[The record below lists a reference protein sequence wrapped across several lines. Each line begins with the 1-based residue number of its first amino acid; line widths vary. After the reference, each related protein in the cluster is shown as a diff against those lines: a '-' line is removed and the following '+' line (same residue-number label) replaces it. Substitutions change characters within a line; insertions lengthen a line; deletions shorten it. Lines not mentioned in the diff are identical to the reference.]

1 MADFR
6 RSFIVLATLALLLG
20 TAGIASAQGQ
30 FSCTANAATPPLVRG
45 EGITELTGDL
55 LLTCTGG
62 TATPAGVTVPTANI
76 QIFLNTAITSRLLS
90 GPNDEALL
98 LVDDP
103 HVTASAGIIGPP
115 DTQAIAAQSPCPW
128 GTVCP
133 MWGLG
138 ATGGTPGS
146 SLSSYDGVAHT
157 FSGVTRTNRNVFFGQ
172 QVPSNPGSIV
182 WLGIPVDPP
191 GTVRNS
197 RVFRITNVRANASSL
212 IVAGPS
218 QPPTAITSTI
228 SISPPTALPLNNFS
242 AQLTVGFAA
251 KGLLS
256 SATSV
261 ETFKQCTD
269 VNVSSGKLALGSG
282 LPNGP
287 KNAGGVT
294 MSEGFAQAFKVRSL
308 TTWDGTTGTPG
319 ASPVQVPQREA
330 VPGAVQPT
338 AIETGFYSPAAVD
351 PIAGLADFGTR
362 LKVVFNNVPTGA
374 HVYIPIVLT
383 TGSGTGLTSFLGST
397 SFSSPNTNPL
407 VLTTGPYNGHLTLNL
422 ITSESGSYTAASAG
436 SFGTGLSEVSITAG
450 SGQAVYEV
458 VTEDPSSAE
467 SAVVPVTVAFISN
480 PAAGSP
486 AIGPVATAT
495 ASFAPTSNV
504 FFADV
509 NTVPI
514 PRFVSSSTANNLFSI
529 IACATHLLYPFVTN
543 QAGYETGIV
552 IANTSQ
558 DPYGTSTQT
567 GTCVVTPFGA
577 PTSSAFTTPA
587 DVAPGTVWANLV
599 SIMFPGF
606 QGYLI
611 ADCAFQ
617 YAHGFA
623 FITKVGGVDLAE
635 GYLALVIP
643 DPPRSAN
650 PFPAAGVGSGE
661 QLGY

>member
-1 MADFR
+1 LLENFDRFNYALYKEKEMADFR
-6 RSFIVLATLALLLG
+6 RSIIVLAALALLLG
-20 TAGIASAQGQ
+20 TASNVSAQATQ
-30 FSCTANAATPPLVRG
+30 FTCTANAATPPLVRG

-62 TATPAGVTVPTANI
+62 TATGAGVSVPTANI

-98 LVDDP
+98 MVDDP
-103 HVTASAGIIGPP
+103 QPVATTPTG
-115 DTQAIAAQSPCPW
+115 QSPCPI

-133 MWGLG
+133 MFGRG
-138 ATGGTPGS
+138 ATGGV
-146 SLSSYDGVAHT
+146 SSYDGVAAT
-157 FSGVTRTNRNVFFGQ
+157 VGTDTRTNRNVFFGQ
-172 QVPSNPGSIV
+172 QVSGNSGSIV

-191 GTVRNS
+191 GTVRPT
-197 RVFRITNVRANASSL
+197 RVFRITNVRANASAL
-212 IVAGPS
+212 IVAGPN

-256 SATSV
+256 SESAVT
-261 ETFKQCTD
+261 TFKQCTD
-269 VNVSSGKLALGSG
+269 VNSSGGTLTLGSG
-282 LPNGP
+282 APNGAN
-287 KNAGGVT
+287 NAGGVT
-294 MSEGFAQAFKVRSL
+294 MSEGFAQAFKVRNIS
-308 TTWDGTTGTPG
+308 TFDGLPATVPTPG
-319 ASPVQVPQREA
+319 ATPAEQG
-330 VPGAVQPT
+330 VPGQVYGT
-338 AIETGFYSPAAVD
+338 ATETGFYSPTYVST
-351 PIAGLADFGTR
+351 IAGLADFGTR
-362 LKVVFNNVPTGA
+362 LKIVFSNVPTGA
-374 HVYIPIVLT
+374 HVYVPVALRPGT
-383 TGSGTGLTSFLGST
+383 GTGLTSNLGT
-397 SFSSPNTNPL
+397 SAFTD
-407 VLTTGPYNGHLTLNL
+407 VLLAGGSLWLNL
-422 ITSESGSYTAASAG
+422 VTSESGSYTAASAG

-458 VTEDPSSAE
+458 VKEYPSAAE
-467 SAVVPVTVAFISN
+467 SALVGVTVAYVAN
-480 PAAGSP
+480 PGAGSP
-486 AIGPVATAT
+486 AIGPVATAN
-495 ASFAPTSNV
+495 ASFAPISNDFV
-504 FFADV
+504 AEL
-509 NTVPI
+509 NTVPV
-514 PRFVSSSTANNLFSI
+514 PRFVSNSTAGNLFSI

-543 QAGYETGIV
+543 QAGYDTGIA

-599 SIMFPGF
+599 SVMFPGL

-650 PFPAAGVGSGE
+650 PFPSAGVGSGE

>member
-6 RSFIVLATLALLLG
+6 RSIIVLAALALLLG
-20 TAGIASAQGQ
+20 TAGIVSAQAPQ
-30 FSCTANAATPPLVRG
+30 FTCTANAATPPLVRG

-55 LLTCTGG
+55 LLTCQGG
-62 TATPAGVTVPTANI
+62 TATPEGVTVPTANI

-90 GPNDEALL
+90 GPNDEALM

-103 HVTASAGIIGPP
+103 QVAAIAGAAGIP
-115 DTQAIAAQSPCPW
+115 AVAAQNPCPM

-138 ATGGTPGS
+138 NNVDVGAGAGQGG
-146 SLSSYDGVAHT
+146 SSYDGKAHT
-157 FSGVTRTNRNVFFGQ
+157 YGTVTRTNRNVYFGQ
-172 QVPSNPGSIV
+172 QVPGNSGSIV

-191 GTVRNS
+191 GTVRGT

-212 IVAGPS
+212 IVAGPN
-218 QPPTAITSTI
+218 QPPTAITSTV

-256 SATSV
+256 SESSV
-261 ETFKQCTD
+261 TTFKQCTD
-269 VNVSSGKLALGSG
+269 VNSSGGTISISG
-282 LPNGP
+282 TAPNGP
-287 KNAGGVT
+287 GNAGSVT
-294 MSEGFAQAFKVRSL
+294 MSEGFAQAFKVRNIS
-308 TTWDGTTGTPG
+308 TWNGSSGTPG
-319 ASPVQVPQREA
+319 AAPVAQA
-330 VPGAVQPT
+330 VPGAVQST
-338 AIETGFYSPAAVD
+338 ATETGFYSPIVSAGVGVD
-351 PIAGLADFGTR
+351 NVAGLADFGTR
-362 LKVVFNNVPTGA
+362 LKVVFANVPTGA
-374 HVYIPIVLT
+374 HVYVPVTLS
-383 TGSGTGLTSFLGST
+383 TGLGTGLTSNLGAAGFTST
-397 SFSSPNTNPL
+397 VTNPL
-407 VLTTGPYNGHLTLNL
+407 LAGYNGDLTLNL
-422 ITSESGSYTAASAG
+422 ITSESGSYTAAT
-436 SFGTGLSEVSITAG
+436 GTSGLSEVSITAG

-458 VTEDPSSAE
+458 LTEDPSSAE
-467 SAVVPVTVAFISN
+467 SAVLPVTVAYVAN
-480 PAAGSP
+480 PGAGSP
-486 AIGPVATAT
+486 AIGPVATAN
-495 ASFAPTSNV
+495 ASFAPISNDFV
-504 FFADV
+504 AEL
-509 NTVPI
+509 NTVPV
-514 PRFVSSSTANNLFSI
+514 PRFVSNSTAGNLFSV

-543 QAGYETGIV
+543 QAGYDTGV
-552 IANTSQ
+552 AIANTSQ

-567 GTCVVTPFGA
+567 GTCVVTPFGT
-577 PTSSAFTTPA
+577 PTSTAFTTPA
-587 DVAPGTVWANLV
+587 AVAPGTVWANLV

-635 GYLALVIP
+635 GYLALIIP

-650 PFPAAGVGSGE
+650 PFPSQGVGSGE

>member
-6 RSFIVLATLALLLG
+6 RSIFVLAALALLLG
-20 TAGIASAQGQ
+20 TVGIASAQPAAQ
-30 FSCTANAATPPLVRG
+30 FTCTANAATPPLVRG

-62 TATPAGVTVPTANI
+62 TATGAGVTVPTANI
-76 QIFLNTAITSRLLS
+76 QIFLNTAITSRLIS

-98 LVDDP
+98 MVDDP
-103 HVTASAGIIGPP
+103 QPVAGPTPIG
-115 DTQAIAAQSPCPW
+115 QNPCPI

-133 MWGLG
+133 MWGRG
-138 ATGGTPGS
+138 DTGGT
-146 SLSSYDGVAHT
+146 SSYDGQVAT
-157 FSGVTRTNRNVFFGQ
+157 VGSDTRTNRNVFFGQ
-172 QVPSNPGSIV
+172 QVPGNSGSIV

-191 GTVRNS
+191 GTVTPT
-197 RVFRITNVRANASSL
+197 RVFRITNVRANASAL
-212 IVAGPS
+212 IVAGPN

-251 KGLLS
+251 KGLLASNS
-256 SATSV
+256 SV
-261 ETFKQCTD
+261 VTFKQCTD
-269 VNVSSGKLALGSG
+269 VNVSDGTLTLGSG
-282 LPNGP
+282 APNGEG
-287 KNAGGVT
+287 NAGNVT
-294 MSEGFAQAFKVRSL
+294 LSEGFAQAFKVRSL
-308 TTWDGTTGTPG
+308 STWDGTIGTAGSDPTTR
-319 ASPVQVPQREA
+319 PHDI
-330 VPGAVQPT
+330 PGAVFST
-338 AIETGFYSPAAVD
+338 ATETGFYSPTYVST
-351 PIAGLADFGTR
+351 IAGLADFGTR
-362 LKVVFNNVPTGA
+362 LKIAFSNVPTGA
-374 HVYIPIVLT
+374 HVYVPVALRPGT
-383 TGSGTGLTSFLGST
+383 GTGLTSNLGT
-397 SFSSPNTNPL
+397 SSFTDPL
-407 VLTTGPYNGHLTLNL
+407 LAGGSLWLDLV
-422 ITSESGSYTAASAG
+422 TSESGAYTAASAG

-458 VTEDPSSAE
+458 VREDPSAAE
-467 SAVVPVTVAFISN
+467 SALVDVTVAYIAN
-480 PAAGSP
+480 PGAGSP
-486 AIGPVATAT
+486 AIGPVATAS
-495 ASFAPTSNV
+495 ASFAPISNDFV
-504 FFADV
+504 AEV
-509 NTVPI
+509 NTVPV
-514 PRFVSSSTANNLFSI
+514 PRFVNNSTAGNLFSV

-543 QAGYETGIV
+543 QAGYDTGIA

-567 GTCVVTPFGA
+567 GTCVVTPFGV

-623 FITKVGGVDLAE
+623 FISSAGGVAAE

-650 PFPAAGVGSGE
+650 PFPSAGVGSGE

>member
-20 TAGIASAQGQ
+20 TAGIASAQSQ
-30 FSCTANAATPPLVRG
+30 FTCTANAATPPLVRG

-55 LLTCTGG
+55 LLTCQGG
-62 TATPAGVTVPTANI
+62 TATPVGTIVPTANI

-103 HVTASAGIIGPP
+103 QVAAVAGTATTTGF
-115 DTQAIAAQSPCPW
+115 AAQSPCPM

-133 MWGLG
+133 MYGRG
-138 ATGGTPGS
+138 ATAGS
-146 SLSSYDGVAHT
+146 AGFGMSSYDG
-157 FSGVTRTNRNVFFGQ
+157 SGGPNGSTNRNVFFGQ
-172 QVPSNPGSIV
+172 QVPANSGSIV

-191 GTVRNS
+191 GTVRPS

-212 IVAGPS
+212 IVAGPN

-256 SATSV
+256 SESSV
-261 ETFKQCTD
+261 TTFKQCTD
-269 VNVSSGKLALGSG
+269 VNSSGGTISISGSAPNGSG
-282 LPNGP
+282 
-287 KNAGGVT
+287 NAGSVT
-294 MSEGFAQAFKVRSL
+294 MSEGFAQAFKVRNIS
-308 TTWDGTTGTPG
+308 TWNGTSGTAG
-319 ASPVQVPQREA
+319 AAPVAQA

-338 AIETGFYSPAAVD
+338 ATETGFYSPVSGSTGVD
-351 PIAGLADFGTR
+351 NVAGLADFGTR
-362 LKVVFNNVPTGA
+362 LKVVFANVPTGV
-374 HVYIPIVLT
+374 HVYVPVTLS
-383 TGSGTGLTSFLGST
+383 TGLGTGLTSNLGSAT
-397 SFSSPNTNPL
+397 AFASIITNPL
-407 VLTTGPYNGHLTLNL
+407 TVGYNGHLTLNL
-422 ITSESGSYTAASAG
+422 VTSESGSYTAAT
-436 SFGTGLSEVSITAG
+436 GTAGLSEVSITAG

-467 SAVVPVTVAFISN
+467 SAVLPVTVAYVAN
-480 PAAGSP
+480 PGAGSP

-495 ASFAPTSNV
+495 ASFAPISNDFV
-504 FFADV
+504 AEL
-509 NTVPI
+509 NTVPV
-514 PRFVSSSTANNLFSI
+514 PRFVSNSTAGSLFSV

-543 QAGYETGIV
+543 QAGYDTGIA

-567 GTCVVTPFGA
+567 GTCVVTPFGT

-587 DVAPGTVWANLV
+587 AVAPGTVWANLV

-650 PFPAAGVGSGE
+650 PFPNAGVGSGE

>member
-6 RSFIVLATLALLLG
+6 RSFIVLAALALLLG
-20 TAGIASAQGQ
+20 TAGIVSAQTP
-30 FSCTANAATPPLVRG
+30 FTCTANSATPPLLRG

-62 TATPAGVTVPTANI
+62 AATGLGLAVPTANI
-76 QIFLNTAITSRLLS
+76 QIFLNTAITSRLLAGVNS
-90 GPNDEALL
+90 EALM

-103 HVTASAGIIGPP
+103 TPTATATSAAQTPCPMGTICPMLGRGFTAS
-115 DTQAIAAQSPCPW
+115 TS
-128 GTVCP
+128 
-133 MWGLG
+133 
-138 ATGGTPGS
+138 AT
-146 SLSSYDGVAHT
+146 SYDGST
-157 FSGVTRTNRNVFFGQ
+157 LGGVKNYNVFFAQ
-172 QVPSNPGSIV
+172 QVPSQPGSLV

-191 GTVRNS
+191 GTNGRTQ
-197 RVFRITNVRANASSL
+197 RVFRITNVRANATSL

-218 QPPTAITSTI
+218 QPPTAVTSTV

-242 AQLTVGFAA
+242 AQLVVGFAA

-256 SATSV
+256 STSSV
-261 ETFKQCTD
+261 TTFKQCTD
-269 VNVSSGKLALGSG
+269 VNSSGGTLEVTSGNQNGQGNGGS
-282 LPNGP
+282 
-287 KNAGGVT
+287 VT
-294 MSEGFAQAFKVRSL
+294 FGEGFARAFKVRNIS
-308 TTWDGTTGTPG
+308 TYNPVTVPIPAPG
-319 ASPVQVPQREA
+319 ATPAAQA

-338 AIETGFYSPAAVD
+338 ETETGLYSPVSGGVGID
-351 PIAGLADFGTR
+351 NVAGLADFGTR

-374 HVYIPIVLT
+374 HVFVPVSLSP
-383 TGSGTGLTSFLGST
+383 GAGTGLSS
-397 SFSSPNTNPL
+397 SSPL
-407 VLTTGPYNGHLTLNL
+407 AGGSLILNL
-422 ITSESGSYTAASAG
+422 VTSETGSYTAASAG
-436 SFGTGLSEVSITAG
+436 SFGTGLAEVTITAG

-458 VTEDPSSAE
+458 VSEDPSNFE
-467 SAVVPVTVAFISN
+467 SASVPVTVAYVAN
-480 PAAGSP
+480 PGAGSP

-495 ASFAPTSNV
+495 ASFAPISNDLV
-504 FFADV
+504 AEL
-509 NTVPI
+509 NTVPV
-514 PRFVSSSTANNLFSI
+514 PRFISTSTAGNLFSI

-543 QAGYETGIV
+543 QAGYDTGIA

-567 GTCVVTPFGA
+567 GTCVVTPFGT

-599 SIMFPGF
+599 SVMIPGF

-635 GYLALVIP
+635 GYLALIIP

-650 PFPAAGVGSGE
+650 PFSCVASVDGSCNVGSGE

>member
-6 RSFIVLATLALLLG
+6 RSIIVLAALALLLG
-20 TAGIASAQGQ
+20 TAGIVSAQPAAQ
-30 FSCTANAATPPLVRG
+30 FTCTANAATPPLVRG

-76 QIFLNTAITSRLLS
+76 QIFLNTAITSRLIS

-98 LVDDP
+98 MVDDP
-103 HVTASAGIIGPP
+103 TVAGDPGTGPG
-115 DTQAIAAQSPCPW
+115 TAIAAQSPCPI
-128 GTVCP
+128 GSVCP

-138 ATGGTPGS
+138 AGVGANG
-146 SLSSYDGVAHT
+146 LSSYDGLPHT
-157 FSGVTRTNRNVFFGQ
+157 FSAVTRTSRNVYFGQ
-172 QVPSNPGSIV
+172 QVPGNSGSIV

-191 GTVRNS
+191 GTVRPT
-197 RVFRITNVRANASSL
+197 RVFRITNVRANASAL
-212 IVAGPS
+212 IVAGPN

-256 SATSV
+256 SVTGVTA
-261 ETFKQCTD
+261 FKQCTD
-269 VNVSSGKLALGSG
+269 VNAASGALVLGSG
-282 LPNGP
+282 APNGP
-287 KNAGGVT
+287 GNAGGVT
-294 MSEGFAQAFKVRSL
+294 MSEGFAQAFKVRNIS
-308 TTWDGTTGTPG
+308 TWNGVSGTPG
-319 ASPVQVPQREA
+319 STPAPQA

-338 AIETGFYSPAAVD
+338 ATETGFYSPTTGAVGGVGVSD
-351 PIAGLADFGTR
+351 IAGLADFGTR
-362 LKVVFNNVPTGA
+362 LKVVFGNVPTGA
-374 HVYIPIVLT
+374 HVYVPVTLT
-383 TGSGTGLTSFLGST
+383 TGSGTGLTSNLGTT
-397 SFSSPNTNPL
+397 SAFASPVTDPL
-407 VLTTGPYNGHLTLNL
+407 LAGYNGHLTLVL
-422 ITSESGSYTAASAG
+422 VTSESGSFTQATAG
-436 SFGTGLSEVSITAG
+436 TFGAGLSEVSITAG
-450 SGQAVYEV
+450 TGQAVYEV
-458 VTEDPSSAE
+458 ITEDPSSAE
-467 SAVVPVTVAFISN
+467 SAVVPVTVAYISN

-495 ASFAPTSNV
+495 ASFAPISNDFV
-504 FFADV
+504 AEL
-509 NTVPI
+509 NTVPV

-543 QAGYETGIV
+543 QAGYDTGIA

-599 SIMFPGF
+599 SVMFPGL

>member
-30 FSCTANAATPPLVRG
+30 FTCTANSATPPLVRG

-62 TATPAGVTVPTANI
+62 TATAAGVTVPTANI
-76 QIFLNTAITSRLLS
+76 QIFLNTSITSRLLS

-103 HVTASAGIIGPP
+103 LPTAVAGPP
-115 DTQAIAAQSPCPW
+115 AIAAQVPCPI
-128 GTVCP
+128 GSVCP

-138 ATGGTPGS
+138 AGVGANG
-146 SLSSYDGVAHT
+146 LSSYDGLSHT
-157 FSGVTRTNRNVFFGQ
+157 FGGVARTNNNVFFGQ
-172 QVPSNPGSIV
+172 QVPGNPGSIV
-182 WLGIPVDPP
+182 WLGVPVDPP
-191 GTVRNS
+191 GTVRAN
-197 RVFRITNVRANASSL
+197 RVFRITNVRANASAL
-212 IVAGPS
+212 IVAGPN
-218 QPPTAITSTI
+218 QPPTAITSTV

-251 KGLLS
+251 KGLIS
-256 SATSV
+256 SESSV
-261 ETFKQCTD
+261 VTFKQCTD
-269 VNVSSGKLALGSG
+269 VNVTDGALALGSG
-282 LPNGP
+282 APNGP
-287 KNAGGVT
+287 GNAGGVT
-294 MSEGFAQAFKVRSL
+294 LSEGFAQAFKVRNLS
-308 TTWDGTTGTPG
+308 TWDGTTGTPG
-319 ASPVQVPQREA
+319 AAPVAQA
-330 VPGAVQPT
+330 IPGAVLST
-338 AIETGFYSPAAVD
+338 VTETGLYSPVAINSV
-351 PIAGLADFGTR
+351 AGLADFGTR
-362 LKVVFNNVPTGA
+362 LKVVFANVPTGA
-374 HVYIPIVLT
+374 HVYVPIVLT
-383 TGSGTGLTSFLGST
+383 TGSGTGLTSNLGTASA
-397 SFSSPNTNPL
+397 FASPVTNPL
-407 VLTTGPYNGHLTLNL
+407 LAGYNGHLTLNL
-422 ITSESGSYTAASAG
+422 VTSESGSYTAATAG
-436 SFGTGLSEVSITAG
+436 SFGTGLSEVSLTAG
-450 SGQAVYEV
+450 TGQAVYEV

-467 SAVVPVTVAFISN
+467 SAVLPVTVAYIAN
-480 PAAGSP
+480 PGAGSP
-486 AIGPVATAT
+486 AIGPVATAN
-495 ASFAPTSNV
+495 ASFAPISNDFV
-504 FFADV
+504 AEP
-509 NTVPI
+509 NTVPV
-514 PRFVSSSTANNLFSI
+514 PRFVNNSTAGNLFSV

-543 QAGYETGIV
+543 QAGYDTGIA

-567 GTCVVTPFGA
+567 GTCVVTPFGT

-599 SIMFPGF
+599 SIMFPGL

-635 GYLALVIP
+635 GYLALIIP

-650 PFPAAGVGSGE
+650 PFPNAGVGSGE